1 MIEQTQAQQT
11 QAQAP
16 KRPASSVPLLV
27 GGAFFAGIAAFLGWG
42 VWEATHP
49 APVPLQGMVDARTI
63 SVSAKVPGRLAELKV
78 REGDVLKAGDTVAV
92 IAIPEIEAKLVQVKA
107 QERAA
112 QAREDL
118 ANTGARVQEKDAAR
132 ADWERAKAA
141 LTLASKTYERVDAL
155 YREGLIPAQRHDE
168 ATAQL
173 AAARKVTEAAA
184 AKLSAVDEGARVE
197 DKTAAKALV
206 DQARGGVSEVSSLAS
221 ESIVKAPAAG
231 EVTRIVMEEGEVAP
245 AGFPLVLVTD
255 LRQVGRLQHP
265 RGRASGRRGG
275 HGPQGLHPRRQ
286 PHGRPQ
292 GQLDQ
297 SSRRV
302 RSLACD
308 ASVDGLRPA
317 HVRGARS
324 SRRRASRPAS
334 WHDRHRRALSGTP

>member
-16 KRPASSVPLLV
+16 KRPGSSVPLLV

-255 LRQVGRLQHP
+255 LSDKWVVFNIREDELPGVEVGTILKGFIPAVNRTVDLKVNWINP
-265 RGRASGRRGG
+265 RGEYAVWRAT
-275 HGPQGLHPRRQ
+275 RQ
-286 PHGRPQ
+286 STGYDLRTFEVRARPVEE
-292 GQLDQ
+292 LP
-297 SSRRV
+297 
-302 RSLACD
+302 A
-308 ASVDGLRPA
+308 LRPGMT
-317 HVRGARS
+317 VIVER
-324 SRRRASRPAS
+324 
-334 WHDRHRRALSGTP
+334 

>member
-1 MIEQTQAQQT
+1 MTEQTQAQQT

-16 KRPASSVPLLV
+16 RRSASSVPLLV

-92 IAIPEIEAKLVQVKA
+92 IAIPEIEAKLAQVKA

-141 LTLASKTYERVDAL
+141 LALASKTYERVDAL

-184 AKLSAVDEGARVE
+184 AKFSAVDEGARVE
-197 DKTAAKALV
+197 DKAAAKALV

-221 ESIVKAPAAG
+221 ESIVKTPAAG

-255 LRQVGRLQHP
+255 LSDKWVVFNIREDELPGVEVGTVLKGFIPAVNRTVELKVTWINP
-265 RGRASGRRGG
+265 RGEYAVWRAT
-275 HGPQGLHPRRQ
+275 RQ
-286 PHGRPQ
+286 STGYDLRTFEVRARPAEE
-292 GQLDQ
+292 LP
-297 SSRRV
+297 
-302 RSLACD
+302 A
-308 ASVDGLRPA
+308 LRPGMT
-317 HVRGARS
+317 VVVER
-324 SRRRASRPAS
+324 
-334 WHDRHRRALSGTP
+334 

>member
-92 IAIPEIEAKLVQVKA
+92 IAIPEIEAKLVQ
-107 QERAA
+107 
-112 QAREDL
+112 
-118 ANTGARVQEKDAAR
+118 GARHRNAPPRRGRTSPTRVPAFRKRMRPAQTGSAPRQLSPLRPRPTNASTPSTGR
-132 ADWERAKAA
+132 AF
-141 LTLASKTYERVDAL
+141 
-155 YREGLIPAQRHDE
+155 IPAQRHDE

-245 AGFPLVLVTD
+245 GFPLVLVTD
-255 LRQVGRLQHP
+255 LSDKWVVFNIREDELPGVEVGTILKGFIPAVNRTVDLKVNWINP
-265 RGRASGRRGG
+265 RGEYAVWRAT
-275 HGPQGLHPRRQ
+275 RQ
-286 PHGRPQ
+286 STGYDLRTFEVRARPVEE
-292 GQLDQ
+292 LP
-297 SSRRV
+297 
-302 RSLACD
+302 A
-308 ASVDGLRPA
+308 LRPGMT
-317 HVRGARS
+317 VIVER
-324 SRRRASRPAS
+324 
-334 WHDRHRRALSGTP
+334 

>member
-16 KRPASSVPLLV
+16 KHPASSVPLLV

-255 LRQVGRLQHP
+255 LSDKWVVFNIREDELPGVEVGTVLKGFIPAVNRTVDLKVNWINP
-265 RGRASGRRGG
+265 RGEYAVWRAT
-275 HGPQGLHPRRQ
+275 RQ
-286 PHGRPQ
+286 STGYDLRTFEVRARPVEE
-292 GQLDQ
+292 LP
-297 SSRRV
+297 
-302 RSLACD
+302 A
-308 ASVDGLRPA
+308 LRPGMT
-317 HVRGARS
+317 VIVER
-324 SRRRASRPAS
+324 
-334 WHDRHRRALSGTP
+334 

>member
-118 ANTGARVQEKDAAR
+118 ANTGARVQER
-132 ADWERAKAA
+132 MR
-141 LTLASKTYERVDAL
+141 
-155 YREGLIPAQRHDE
+155 PAQTGSAPR
-168 ATAQL
+168 QL
-173 AAARKVTEAAA
+173 SPLRPRPTN
-184 AKLSAVDEGARVE
+184 
-197 DKTAAKALV
+197 
-206 DQARGGVSEVSSLAS
+206 AS
-221 ESIVKAPAAG
+221 TPS
-231 EVTRIVMEEGEVAP
+231 T
-245 AGFPLVLVTD
+245 
-255 LRQVGRLQHP
+255 
-265 RGRASGRRGG
+265 GRASSPPSAMTRR
-275 HGPQGLHPRRQ
+275 PPSLQ
-286 PHGRPQ
+286 PH
-292 GQLDQ
+292 
-297 SSRRV
+297 
-302 RSLACD
+302 
-308 ASVDGLRPA
+308 
-317 HVRGARS
+317 AR
-324 SRRRASRPAS
+324 
-334 WHDRHRRALSGTP
+334 

>member
-1 MIEQTQAQQT
+1 MTEQTQAQQT
-11 QAQAP
+11 QAQAQAP
-16 KRPASSVPLLV
+16 RRSASSVPLLV

-92 IAIPEIEAKLVQVKA
+92 IAIPEIEAKLAQVKA

-141 LTLASKTYERVDAL
+141 LALASKTYERVDAL

-197 DKTAAKALV
+197 DKAAAKALV

-221 ESIVKAPAAG
+221 ESIVKTPAAG

-255 LRQVGRLQHP
+255 LSDKWVVFNIREDELPGVEVGTVLKGFIPAVNRTVELKVTWINP
-265 RGRASGRRGG
+265 RGEYAVWRAT
-275 HGPQGLHPRRQ
+275 RQ
-286 PHGRPQ
+286 STGYDLRTFEVRARPAEE
-292 GQLDQ
+292 LP
-297 SSRRV
+297 
-302 RSLACD
+302 A
-308 ASVDGLRPA
+308 LRPGMT
-317 HVRGARS
+317 VVVER
-324 SRRRASRPAS
+324 
-334 WHDRHRRALSGTP
+334 

>member
-16 KRPASSVPLLV
+16 KRPASSVLLLV

-255 LRQVGRLQHP
+255 LSDKWVVFNIREDELPGVEVGTILKGFIPAVNRTVDLKVNWINP
-265 RGRASGRRGG
+265 RGEYAVWRAT
-275 HGPQGLHPRRQ
+275 RQ
-286 PHGRPQ
+286 STGYDLRTFEVRARPVEE
-292 GQLDQ
+292 LP
-297 SSRRV
+297 
-302 RSLACD
+302 A
-308 ASVDGLRPA
+308 LRPGMT
-317 HVRGARS
+317 VIVER
-324 SRRRASRPAS
+324 
-334 WHDRHRRALSGTP
+334 

>member
-11 QAQAP
+11 QAQAL

-255 LRQVGRLQHP
+255 LSDKWVVFNIREDELPGVEVGTILKGFIPAVNRTVDLKVNWINP
-265 RGRASGRRGG
+265 RGEYAVWRAT
-275 HGPQGLHPRRQ
+275 RQ
-286 PHGRPQ
+286 STGYDLRTFEVRARPVEE
-292 GQLDQ
+292 LP
-297 SSRRV
+297 
-302 RSLACD
+302 A
-308 ASVDGLRPA
+308 LRPGMT
-317 HVRGARS
+317 VIVER
-324 SRRRASRPAS
+324 
-334 WHDRHRRALSGTP
+334 

>member
-27 GGAFFAGIAAFLGWG
+27 GGAFFAGSAS
-42 VWEATHP
+42 
-49 APVPLQGMVDARTI
+49 APPRVDARTI

-112 QAREDL
+112 QARENL

-255 LRQVGRLQHP
+255 LSDKWVVFNIREDELPGVEVGTVLKGFIPAVNRTVDLKVNWINP
-265 RGRASGRRGG
+265 RGEYAVWRAT
-275 HGPQGLHPRRQ
+275 RQ
-286 PHGRPQ
+286 STGYDLRTFEVRARPVEE
-292 GQLDQ
+292 LP
-297 SSRRV
+297 
-302 RSLACD
+302 A
-308 ASVDGLRPA
+308 LRPGMT
-317 HVRGARS
+317 VIVER
-324 SRRRASRPAS
+324 
-334 WHDRHRRALSGTP
+334 

>member
-27 GGAFFAGIAAFLGWG
+27 EGAFFAGIAAFLGWG

-173 AAARKVTEAAA
+173 AAARKVTEAVA

-255 LRQVGRLQHP
+255 LSDKWVVFNIREDELPGVEVGTVLKGFIPAVNRTVDLKVNWINP
-265 RGRASGRRGG
+265 RGEYAVWRAT
-275 HGPQGLHPRRQ
+275 RQ
-286 PHGRPQ
+286 STGYDLRTFEVRARPVEE
-292 GQLDQ
+292 LP
-297 SSRRV
+297 
-302 RSLACD
+302 A
-308 ASVDGLRPA
+308 LRPGMT
-317 HVRGARS
+317 VIVER
-324 SRRRASRPAS
+324 
-334 WHDRHRRALSGTP
+334 

>member
-16 KRPASSVPLLV
+16 KRPASSVPRLV

-141 LTLASKTYERVDAL
+141 LALASKTYERVDAL

-255 LRQVGRLQHP
+255 LSDKWVVFNIREDELPGVEVGTVLKGFIPAVNRTVDLKVNWINP
-265 RGRASGRRGG
+265 RGEYAVWRAT
-275 HGPQGLHPRRQ
+275 RQ
-286 PHGRPQ
+286 STGYDLRTFEVRARPVEE
-292 GQLDQ
+292 LP
-297 SSRRV
+297 
-302 RSLACD
+302 A
-308 ASVDGLRPA
+308 LRPGMT
-317 HVRGARS
+317 VIVER
-324 SRRRASRPAS
+324 
-334 WHDRHRRALSGTP
+334 

>member
-16 KRPASSVPLLV
+16 KRLASSVPLLV

-197 DKTAAKALV
+197 DKIAAKALV

-255 LRQVGRLQHP
+255 LSDKWVVFNIREDELPGVEVGTVLKGFIPAVNRTVDLKVNWINP
-265 RGRASGRRGG
+265 RGEYAVWRAT
-275 HGPQGLHPRRQ
+275 RQ
-286 PHGRPQ
+286 STGYDLRTFEVRARPVEE
-292 GQLDQ
+292 LP
-297 SSRRV
+297 
-302 RSLACD
+302 A
-308 ASVDGLRPA
+308 LRPGMT
-317 HVRGARS
+317 VIVER
-324 SRRRASRPAS
+324 
-334 WHDRHRRALSGTP
+334 

>member
-16 KRPASSVPLLV
+16 KRPASPVPLLV

-255 LRQVGRLQHP
+255 LSDKWVVFNIREDELPGVEVGTILKGFIPAVNRTVDLKVNWINP
-265 RGRASGRRGG
+265 RGEYAVWRAT
-275 HGPQGLHPRRQ
+275 RQ
-286 PHGRPQ
+286 STGYDLRTFEVRARPVEE
-292 GQLDQ
+292 LP
-297 SSRRV
+297 
-302 RSLACD
+302 A
-308 ASVDGLRPA
+308 LRPGMT
-317 HVRGARS
+317 VIVER
-324 SRRRASRPAS
+324 
-334 WHDRHRRALSGTP
+334 

>member
-11 QAQAP
+11 QAQAH

-255 LRQVGRLQHP
+255 LSDKWVVFNIREDELPGVEVGTILKGFIPAVNRTVELKVTWINP
-265 RGRASGRRGG
+265 RGEYAVWRAT
-275 HGPQGLHPRRQ
+275 RQ
-286 PHGRPQ
+286 STGYDLRTFEVRARPAEE
-292 GQLDQ
+292 LP
-297 SSRRV
+297 
-302 RSLACD
+302 A
-308 ASVDGLRPA
+308 LRPGMT
-317 HVRGARS
+317 VVVER
-324 SRRRASRPAS
+324 
-334 WHDRHRRALSGTP
+334 

>member
-1 MIEQTQAQQT
+1 
-11 QAQAP
+11 
-16 KRPASSVPLLV
+16 
-27 GGAFFAGIAAFLGWG
+27 
-42 VWEATHP
+42 
-49 APVPLQGMVDARTI
+49 MVDARTI

-255 LRQVGRLQHP
+255 LSDKWVVFNIREDELPGVELGTVLKGFIPAVNRTVDLKVNWINP
-265 RGRASGRRGG
+265 RGEYAVWRAT
-275 HGPQGLHPRRQ
+275 RQ
-286 PHGRPQ
+286 STGYDLRTFEVRARPVEE
-292 GQLDQ
+292 LP
-297 SSRRV
+297 
-302 RSLACD
+302 A
-308 ASVDGLRPA
+308 LRPGMT
-317 HVRGARS
+317 VIVER
-324 SRRRASRPAS
+324 
-334 WHDRHRRALSGTP
+334 

>member
-1 MIEQTQAQQT
+1 MTEQTQAQQT

-16 KRPASSVPLLV
+16 RRSASSVPLLV

-92 IAIPEIEAKLVQVKA
+92 IAIPEIEAKLAQVKA

-118 ANTGARVQEKDAAR
+118 ANAGARVQEKDAAR

-141 LTLASKTYERVDAL
+141 LALASKTYERVDAL

-197 DKTAAKALV
+197 DKAAAKALV

-221 ESIVKAPAAG
+221 ESIVKTPAAG

-255 LRQVGRLQHP
+255 LSDKWVVFNIREDELPGVEMGTVLKGFIPAVNRTVELKVTWINP
-265 RGRASGRRGG
+265 RGEYAVWRAT
-275 HGPQGLHPRRQ
+275 RQ
-286 PHGRPQ
+286 STGYDLRTFEVRARPAEE
-292 GQLDQ
+292 LP
-297 SSRRV
+297 
-302 RSLACD
+302 A
-308 ASVDGLRPA
+308 LRPGMT
-317 HVRGARS
+317 VVVER
-324 SRRRASRPAS
+324 
-334 WHDRHRRALSGTP
+334 

>member
-1 MIEQTQAQQT
+1 MTEQTQAQQT

-16 KRPASSVPLLV
+16 RRSASSVPLLV

-78 REGDVLKAGDTVAV
+78 REGDVLKADDTVAV
-92 IAIPEIEAKLVQVKA
+92 IAIPEIEAKLAQVQA

-141 LTLASKTYERVDAL
+141 LALASKTYERVDAL

-184 AKLSAVDEGARVE
+184 AKLSAVNEGARVE
-197 DKTAAKALV
+197 DKAAAKALV

-221 ESIVKAPAAG
+221 ESIVKTPAAG

-255 LRQVGRLQHP
+255 LSDKWVVFNIREDELPGVEVGTILKGFIPAVNRTVELKVTWINP
-265 RGRASGRRGG
+265 RGEYAVWRAT
-275 HGPQGLHPRRQ
+275 RQ
-286 PHGRPQ
+286 STGYDLRTFEVRARPAEE
-292 GQLDQ
+292 LP
-297 SSRRV
+297 
-302 RSLACD
+302 A
-308 ASVDGLRPA
+308 LRPGMT
-317 HVRGARS
+317 VVVER
-324 SRRRASRPAS
+324 
-334 WHDRHRRALSGTP
+334 

>member
-16 KRPASSVPLLV
+16 RRSASSVPLLV
-27 GGAFFAGIAAFLGWG
+27 GGAFFASIAAFLGWG

-255 LRQVGRLQHP
+255 LSDKWVVFNIREDELPGVEVGTILKGFIPAVNRTVDLKVNWINP
-265 RGRASGRRGG
+265 RGEYAVWRAT
-275 HGPQGLHPRRQ
+275 RQ
-286 PHGRPQ
+286 STGYDLRTFEVRARPVEE
-292 GQLDQ
+292 LP
-297 SSRRV
+297 
-302 RSLACD
+302 A
-308 ASVDGLRPA
+308 LRPGMT
-317 HVRGARS
+317 VIVER
-324 SRRRASRPAS
+324 
-334 WHDRHRRALSGTP
+334 

>member
-1 MIEQTQAQQT
+1 MTEQTQAQQT

-16 KRPASSVPLLV
+16 RRSASSVPLLV

-78 REGDVLKAGDTVAV
+78 REGDVLKTDDTVAV
-92 IAIPEIEAKLVQVKA
+92 IAIPEIEAKLAQVQA

-141 LTLASKTYERVDAL
+141 LALASKTYERVDAL

-184 AKLSAVDEGARVE
+184 AKLSAVNEGARVE
-197 DKTAAKALV
+197 DKAAAKALV

-221 ESIVKAPAAG
+221 ESIVKTPAAG

-255 LRQVGRLQHP
+255 LSDKWVVFNIREDELPGVEVGTILKGFIPAVNRTVELKVTWINP
-265 RGRASGRRGG
+265 RGEYAVWRAT
-275 HGPQGLHPRRQ
+275 RQ
-286 PHGRPQ
+286 STGYDLRTFEVRARPAEE
-292 GQLDQ
+292 LP
-297 SSRRV
+297 
-302 RSLACD
+302 A
-308 ASVDGLRPA
+308 LRPGMT
-317 HVRGARS
+317 VVVER
-324 SRRRASRPAS
+324 
-334 WHDRHRRALSGTP
+334 

>member
-1 MIEQTQAQQT
+1 MTEQTQAQQT

-16 KRPASSVPLLV
+16 RRSASSVPLLV
-27 GGAFFAGIAAFLGWG
+27 GGAFFAGIAAFLGCG

-92 IAIPEIEAKLVQVKA
+92 IAIPEIEAKLAQVKA

-141 LTLASKTYERVDAL
+141 LALASKTYERVDAL

-197 DKTAAKALV
+197 DKAAAKALV

-221 ESIVKAPAAG
+221 ESIVKTPAAG

-255 LRQVGRLQHP
+255 LSDKWVVFNIREDELPGVEVGTVLKGFIPAVNRTVELKVTWINP
-265 RGRASGRRGG
+265 RGKYAVWRAT
-275 HGPQGLHPRRQ
+275 RQ
-286 PHGRPQ
+286 STGYDLRTFEVRARPAEE
-292 GQLDQ
+292 LP
-297 SSRRV
+297 
-302 RSLACD
+302 A
-308 ASVDGLRPA
+308 LRPGMT
-317 HVRGARS
+317 VVVER
-324 SRRRASRPAS
+324 
-334 WHDRHRRALSGTP
+334 

>member
-1 MIEQTQAQQT
+1 MTEQTQAQQT

-16 KRPASSVPLLV
+16 RRSASSVPLLV
-27 GGAFFAGIAAFLGWG
+27 GGAFFAGIAAFLGCG

-92 IAIPEIEAKLVQVKA
+92 IAIPEIEAKLAQVKA

-141 LTLASKTYERVDAL
+141 LALASKTYERVDAL

-197 DKTAAKALV
+197 DKAAAKALV

-221 ESIVKAPAAG
+221 ESIVKTPAAG

-255 LRQVGRLQHP
+255 LSDKWVVFNIREDELPGVEVGTVLKGFIPAVNRTVELKVTWINP
-265 RGRASGRRGG
+265 RGEYAVWRAT
-275 HGPQGLHPRRQ
+275 RQ
-286 PHGRPQ
+286 STGYDLRTFEVRARPAEE
-292 GQLDQ
+292 LP
-297 SSRRV
+297 
-302 RSLACD
+302 A
-308 ASVDGLRPA
+308 LRPGMT
-317 HVRGARS
+317 VIVER
-324 SRRRASRPAS
+324 
-334 WHDRHRRALSGTP
+334 

>member
-1 MIEQTQAQQT
+1 MTEQTQAQQT

-16 KRPASSVPLLV
+16 RRSASSVPLLV

-197 DKTAAKALV
+197 DKAAAKALV

-221 ESIVKAPAAG
+221 ESIVKTPAAG

-255 LRQVGRLQHP
+255 LSDKWVVFNIREDELPGVEVGTVLKGFIPAVNRTVDLKVNWINP
-265 RGRASGRRGG
+265 RGEYAVWRAT
-275 HGPQGLHPRRQ
+275 RQ
-286 PHGRPQ
+286 STGYDLRTFEVRARPVEE
-292 GQLDQ
+292 LP
-297 SSRRV
+297 
-302 RSLACD
+302 A
-308 ASVDGLRPA
+308 LRPGMT
-317 HVRGARS
+317 VVVER
-324 SRRRASRPAS
+324 
-334 WHDRHRRALSGTP
+334 

>member
-1 MIEQTQAQQT
+1 MTEQTQAQQT

-16 KRPASSVPLLV
+16 RRSASSVPLLV
-27 GGAFFAGIAAFLGWG
+27 GGAFFAGIAALLGWG

-78 REGDVLKAGDTVAV
+78 REGDVLKADDTVAV
-92 IAIPEIEAKLVQVKA
+92 IAIPEIEAKLAQVQA

-141 LTLASKTYERVDAL
+141 LALASKTYERVDAL

-184 AKLSAVDEGARVE
+184 AKLSAVNEGARVE
-197 DKTAAKALV
+197 DKAAAKALV

-221 ESIVKAPAAG
+221 ESIVKTPAAG

-255 LRQVGRLQHP
+255 LSDKWVVFNIREDELPGVEVGTILKGFIPAVNRTVELKVTWINP
-265 RGRASGRRGG
+265 RGEYAVWRAT
-275 HGPQGLHPRRQ
+275 RQ
-286 PHGRPQ
+286 STGYDLRTFEVRARPAEE
-292 GQLDQ
+292 LP
-297 SSRRV
+297 
-302 RSLACD
+302 A
-308 ASVDGLRPA
+308 LRPGMT
-317 HVRGARS
+317 VVVER
-324 SRRRASRPAS
+324 
-334 WHDRHRRALSGTP
+334 

>member
-16 KRPASSVPLLV
+16 KRPTSSVPLLV

-255 LRQVGRLQHP
+255 LSDKWVVFNIREDELPGVEVGTVLKGFIPAVNRTVDLKVNWINP
-265 RGRASGRRGG
+265 RGEYAVWRAT
-275 HGPQGLHPRRQ
+275 RQ
-286 PHGRPQ
+286 STGYDLRTFEVRARPVEE
-292 GQLDQ
+292 LP
-297 SSRRV
+297 
-302 RSLACD
+302 A
-308 ASVDGLRPA
+308 LRPGMT
-317 HVRGARS
+317 VIVER
-324 SRRRASRPAS
+324 
-334 WHDRHRRALSGTP
+334 

>member
-1 MIEQTQAQQT
+1 MTEQTQAQQT

-16 KRPASSVPLLV
+16 RRSASSVPLLV

-255 LRQVGRLQHP
+255 LSDKWVVFNIREDELPGVEVGTVLKGFIPAVNRTVDLKVNWINP
-265 RGRASGRRGG
+265 RGEYAVWRAT
-275 HGPQGLHPRRQ
+275 RQ
-286 PHGRPQ
+286 STGYDLRTFEVRARPVEE
-292 GQLDQ
+292 LP
-297 SSRRV
+297 
-302 RSLACD
+302 A
-308 ASVDGLRPA
+308 LRPGMT
-317 HVRGARS
+317 VIVER
-324 SRRRASRPAS
+324 
-334 WHDRHRRALSGTP
+334 

>member
-1 MIEQTQAQQT
+1 MTEQTQAQQT

-16 KRPASSVPLLV
+16 RRSASSVPLLV

-92 IAIPEIEAKLVQVKA
+92 IAIPEIEAKLAQVKA

-141 LTLASKTYERVDAL
+141 LALASKTYERVDAL

-197 DKTAAKALV
+197 DKAAAKALV

-221 ESIVKAPAAG
+221 ESIVKTPAAG

-255 LRQVGRLQHP
+255 LSDKWVVFNIREDELPGVEVGTVLKGFIPAVNRTVDLKVNWINP
-265 RGRASGRRGG
+265 RGEYAVWRAT
-275 HGPQGLHPRRQ
+275 RQ
-286 PHGRPQ
+286 STGYDLRTFEVRARPVEE
-292 GQLDQ
+292 LP
-297 SSRRV
+297 
-302 RSLACD
+302 A
-308 ASVDGLRPA
+308 LRPGMT
-317 HVRGARS
+317 VIVER
-324 SRRRASRPAS
+324 
-334 WHDRHRRALSGTP
+334 

>member
-1 MIEQTQAQQT
+1 MTEQTQAQQT

-16 KRPASSVPLLV
+16 RRSASSVPLLV

-78 REGDVLKAGDTVAV
+78 REGDVLKADDTVAV
-92 IAIPEIEAKLVQVKA
+92 IAIPEIEAKLAQVKA

-141 LTLASKTYERVDAL
+141 LALASKTYERVDAL

-184 AKLSAVDEGARVE
+184 AKLSAVNEGARVE
-197 DKTAAKALV
+197 DKAAAKALV

-221 ESIVKAPAAG
+221 ESIVKTPAAG

-255 LRQVGRLQHP
+255 LSDKWVVFNIREDELPGVEVGTILKGFIPAVNRTVELKVTWINP
-265 RGRASGRRGG
+265 RGEYAVWRAT
-275 HGPQGLHPRRQ
+275 RQ
-286 PHGRPQ
+286 STGYDLRTFEVRARPAEE
-292 GQLDQ
+292 LP
-297 SSRRV
+297 
-302 RSLACD
+302 A
-308 ASVDGLRPA
+308 LRPGMT
-317 HVRGARS
+317 VVVER
-324 SRRRASRPAS
+324 
-334 WHDRHRRALSGTP
+334 

>member
-1 MIEQTQAQQT
+1 M
-11 QAQAP
+11 
-16 KRPASSVPLLV
+16 
-27 GGAFFAGIAAFLGWG
+27 GCAFFAGIAAFLGWG

-245 AGFPLVLVTD
+245 AGFRSCSSPTSATSGSSSTSA
-255 LRQVGRLQHP
+255 RTSF
-265 RGRASGRRGG
+265 RASRW
-275 HGPQGLHPRRQ
+275 
-286 PHGRPQ
+286 
-292 GQLDQ
+292 
-297 SSRRV
+297 
-302 RSLACD
+302 
-308 ASVDGLRPA
+308 
-317 HVRGARS
+317 ARS
-324 SRRRASRPAS
+324 SRASSPAVNRTVDLKVNWINPRGEYAVWRATRQSTATTCARSRCALVRRRASRPAS

>member
-1 MIEQTQAQQT
+1 MTEQTQAQQT

-16 KRPASSVPLLV
+16 RRSASSVPLLV

-197 DKTAAKALV
+197 DKAAAKALV

-221 ESIVKAPAAG
+221 ESIVKTPAAG

-255 LRQVGRLQHP
+255 LSDKWVVFNIREDELPGVEVGTVLKGFIPAVNRTVELKVTWINP
-265 RGRASGRRGG
+265 RGEYAVWRAT
-275 HGPQGLHPRRQ
+275 RQ
-286 PHGRPQ
+286 STGYDLRTFEVRARPAEE
-292 GQLDQ
+292 LP
-297 SSRRV
+297 
-302 RSLACD
+302 A
-308 ASVDGLRPA
+308 LRPGMT
-317 HVRGARS
+317 VVVER
-324 SRRRASRPAS
+324 
-334 WHDRHRRALSGTP
+334 